1 MRRGPCCGEG
11 HGNARLDLFEDF
23 GELGHAARHLVDR
36 PLALLSHLLGHHELQ
51 RLRRVEPRVHLP
63 LRRLVV
69 EEAAAAAAAARAG
82 AAAAAELQIGPEVLN
97 LLALELL
104 EEIVVPS
111 PELVRQVLQLLRAL
125 ALNVPPHRLLQKRG
139 Q

>member
-1 MRRGPCCGEG
+1 MRGGPCCGEG
-11 HGNARLDLFEDF
+11 HGNARLDFFEDF

-36 PLALLSHLLGHHELQ
+36 PLALLGHLLGHHELQ

-69 EEAAAAAAAARAG
+69 EEAAAAAAARAG

>member
-1 MRRGPCCGEG
+1 MRGGPCCGEG

-36 PLALLSHLLGHHELQ
+36 PLALLGHLLGHHELQ

-69 EEAAAAAAAARAG
+69 EEAAAAAARAG

>member
-23 GELGHAARHLVDR
+23 GELGHAARHLVDH
-36 PLALLSHLLGHHELQ
+36 PLAFLGHLLGHHELQ

-69 EEAAAAAAAARAG
+69 EEAAAAAAARAG